1 MLLWCSGVHECAG
14 NSARV
19 CVCVC
24 VCVCQ
29 SEKVKD
35 ESMRREKEVDKAVS
49 S

>member
-1 MLLWCSGVHECAG
+1 M
-14 NSARV
+14 RV
-19 CVCVC
+19 WETVPMC

-35 ESMRREKEVDKAVS
+35 ESMRREKEIDKAVS

>member
-1 MLLWCSGVHECAG
+1 MLLWCSGVHACVG
-14 NSARV
+14 NSAD
-19 CVCVC
+19 VC

-35 ESMRREKEVDKAVS
+35 ESMRREKEIDKAVS